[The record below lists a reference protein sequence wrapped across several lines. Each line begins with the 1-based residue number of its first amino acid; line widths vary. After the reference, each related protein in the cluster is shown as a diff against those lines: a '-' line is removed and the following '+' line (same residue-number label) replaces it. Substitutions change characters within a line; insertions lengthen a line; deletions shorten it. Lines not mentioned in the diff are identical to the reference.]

1 MWQLLSWFTYLRIQL
16 LRSGHPDHKPRSCIY
31 SITFHNENFKRI
43 YSNNTVEKKFISFVF
58 RTHEQLFSFPS
69 KLDFVF
75 SRTWFALY
83 NSRILKAHWTVDHRE
98 SLIMLYLKS
107 ELTFFIF
114 FVQKYS
120 NCGHMILLW
129 LEPLSASQSVG
140 QHLYVILKISYDHLF
155 VLHVMLPFLGIL
167 SAILCGHSSISFLGD
182 YHGKLSIK
190 VMWSGAIICWWMLNQ
205 RLFVHK
211 LSYSL

>member
-16 LRSGHPDHKPRSCIY
+16 LRSGHPDHKQRSCIY

-43 YSNNTVEKKFISFVF
+43 YYNNTVERKGFCFVF
-58 RTHEQLFSFPS
+58 RAHEQLFSFPS
-69 KLDFVF
+69 KLDLVF
-75 SRTWFALY
+75 SRTWFAFY

-120 NCGHMILLW
+120 NCGHMIWLW
-129 LEPLSASQSVG
+129 LERQPICRTTPVCHFENIIWPFVCTTCDAPIPWYTFGYPLRSQL
-140 QHLYVILKISYDHLF
+140 HIISRR
-155 VLHVMLPFLGIL
+155 L
-167 SAILCGHSSISFLGD
+167 SRKA
-182 YHGKLSIK
+182 
-190 VMWSGAIICWWMLNQ
+190 
-205 RLFVHK
+205 
-211 LSYSL
+211 